1 MSVDVLLDRITVRD
15 DTGRLVLDNVN
26 ISVLRGEAIA
36 LAGHNGGGKSTVLR
50 LMAGMIKPTKGK
62 VKVGGKDL
70 SKLDYDALREHR
82 TRVGFVFEAGGLW
95 ANRTVRENIAL
106 PLHYHARQVGDLDA
120 RVGTLAEE
128 LDIVEE
134 LDLPSHRVNA
144 SVRKR
149 ALVARALA
157 LDPLLLLCDEPQLGL
172 VTVEARR
179 VARAIE
185 RRRKERGMTVVY
197 ADHDGALDPYVAT
210 RMVYFE
216 NGHVFDR
223 PSALPPPDR
232 PSFVGVL
239 PQALGGAHVL
249 GGGA

>member
-1 MSVDVLLDRITVRD
+1 MSLDVLLDRVTVRD
-15 DTGRLVLDNVN
+15 ETGRAVLDGVN
-26 ISVLRGEAIA
+26 LSVVRGEALA
-36 LAGHNGGGKSTVLR
+36 LCGHNGGGKSTVLR
-50 LMAGMIKPTKGK
+50 LIAAMAQPTSGR
-62 VKVGGKDL
+62 VKVGGKDV

-95 ANRTVRENIAL
+95 ANRSVRENVAL
-106 PLHYHARQVGDLDA
+106 PLRYHAGRVPDLEA
-120 RVGTLAEE
+120 RVVSLAEE
-128 LDIVEE
+128 LDIVDE

-149 ALVARALA
+149 TLVARALA
-157 LDPLLLLCDEPQLGL
+157 LDPALLLCDEPQLGL
-172 VTVEARR
+172 VAAEARR
-179 VARAIE
+179 VAKAIE

-197 ADHDGALDPYVAT
+197 ADHDGELEPYVAT

>member
-1 MSVDVLLDRITVRD
+1 MSLDAALDRVTVRD
-15 DTGRLVLDNVN
+15 DAGRAVLERVTL
-26 ISVLRGEAIA
+26 SVVRGEAIA
-36 LAGHNGGGKSTVLR
+36 LCGHNGGGKTTVLR
-50 LMAGMIKPTKGK
+50 LLAAMSQPTLGR
-62 VKVGGKDL
+62 VVVGGRDL
-70 SKLDYDALREHR
+70 SRLSYKELREHR
-82 TRVGFVFEAGGLW
+82 TRVGLVFEAGGLW
-95 ANRTVRENIAL
+95 ANRSVRDNIAL
-106 PLHYHARQVGDLDA
+106 PLRYHAGRVPDLDL
-120 RVGTLAEE
+120 RVRSLAEE
-128 LDIVEE
+128 LDVVDE

-157 LDPLLLLCDEPQLGL
+157 LDPALLLCDEPQLGL
-172 VTVEARR
+172 VATEARR

-197 ADHDGALDPYVAT
+197 ADHDGLLDPYVVT